1 VQLHNLKNEVRSNL
15 SCRNTKQIKIFQNK
29 TISKDFFLSKS
40 GRIKIQLFLTLFLLG
55 PSHKSSDEE
64 ENEVKQT
71 ILNFRV
77 ASSSSSDYS

>member
-1 VQLHNLKNEVRSNL
+1 VQLHNLKNDVRSNL
-15 SCRNTKQIKIFQNK
+15 SCCNTKQIKLFQNNF
-29 TISKDFFLSKS
+29 SRLFLSKS

-77 ASSSSSDYS
+77 AFSSSSDYS